1 MHCSKRV
8 LQKPKLQKTVEYV
21 DRSVRHSGGRLHT
34 LTTRAK
40 QSQQPG
46 PALSHAHAMPAGPAL
61 APLRAAKKLMTRAK
75 EPLQPRPARTQAH
88 AMPVDKAFTHT
99 GSQPQARKCNCK
111 TKA

>member
-1 MHCSKRV
+1 MLITKV
-8 LQKPKLQKTVEYV
+8 QATKNVQYV

-61 APLRAAKKLMTRAK
+61 AELRAAKTLMTRAK

-88 AMPVDKAFTHT
+88 AMPVDKAFTHA
-99 GSQPQARKCNCK
+99 GSQPQARKRELQKELKN
-111 TKA
+111 